1 MHQDQV
7 LGGSYSGLA
16 LLVGSWE
23 SPAPSLSL
31 DFCKETPRPHRVGT
45 QGGHAGQS
53 GDTKA
58 PHSSPSD
65 SFHMGLSSEV
75 QLFKHSLLPLSPSL
89 PPLPPS
95 RAGTGLRSHL

>member
-1 MHQDQV
+1 MRQDQV

-45 QGGHAGQS
+45 QGWARRAVRRHQG
-53 GDTKA
+53 
-58 PHSSPSD
+58 P
-65 SFHMGLSSEV
+65 
-75 QLFKHSLLPLSPSL
+75 SLLPI
-89 PPLPPS
+89 
-95 RAGTGLRSHL
+95 